1 MVDDSGVS
9 LLFDIP
15 SSRITPPSLS
25 PEFMERTALLQQIE
39 NSGNQIT
46 YISAPTG
53 FGKTTLASQW
63 VKRGSG
69 HQVWMV
75 GNRFDSENYFLIAAT
90 KAFQSAIPDFAPWF
104 NEKFIKAGFDLRQ
117 TTEKLMV
124 EVNKIKKEIRFVLD
138 DSNALGVSDNE
149 VAAAFT
155 KAMPENCYLLI
166 IREELP
172 QVITMKALGVDE
184 ITTITSDQLL
194 LKPDE
199 IKTLLGSTTQM
210 HEQFSDEIFNATGG
224 WPAAVHLMLEEIKS
238 QSGKNANNFSHA
250 GNLDQLSLTPVKIYS
265 KKALSRL
272 TQEEIDLIKSLVFV
286 EKISN
291 EVALKISGNP
301 KSAFMLA
308 KLAIGSFYLNRISTN
323 PPIYEINSL
332 IKSALHEE
340 LAEDPNRYAEI
351 HHASFEALFHFGPKY
366 RALELLSKSG
376 NVQLLEELFKDDSI
390 QADLSVQIRN
400 SVYSS
405 AIDELRMWGNYFPYL
420 PAPLRSLDFALKFYR
435 LFISGEY
442 KEANALLI
450 KKAAELNQ
458 NDPLQDDVTR
468 LLVASEFSLGNF
480 ISAVE
485 KTLKLIDR
493 SKRGEAFFNS
503 YSSFLRFGMIS
514 AFLSE
519 DHKSMKKIEEYITSN
534 PPENYF
540 GHFQFNSLCI
550 QGLLAFFE
558 GRYRVAEPLA
568 YAALSYA
575 QEHNIQGA
583 FAPFEACF
591 IIFQIAIEN
600 GQRDEAL
607 DKFSK
612 AEINL
617 KEHPLVPW
625 LIVFNCRLAIMYGR
639 FGDRE
644 KSVTYFSKARNFF
657 DKYQFSSELALT
669 LDRHEIYVQHF
680 FDGDRRRD
688 VILDRL
694 PNSQIH
700 RMYTAHQHLRGND
713 AEFQKAIARF
723 DMNLPREAL
732 NAYVFQVIH
741 NFDYPPKARDFLKN
755 ALELASEHGFYEY
768 LLIQGDRFL
777 TFLVASVSEM
787 PSIFLEK
794 LAREASE
801 RLRNKLTS
809 PESLPD
815 PLTRREADILRHL
828 SSDKPIATIASDLNI
843 SKNTIKTHLRHLY
856 KKLGATDR
864 HDAVARGKA
873 LLSM

>member
-1 MVDDSGVS
+1 VVDDSGVS
-9 LLFDIP
+9 VLFDIP

-39 NSGNQIT
+39 DARNQIT
-46 YISAPTG
+46 YICAPTG
-53 FGKTTLASQW
+53 FGKTALASQW
-63 VKRGSG
+63 IKRGSG
-69 HQVWMV
+69 HQIWMA

-104 NEKFIKAGFDLRQ
+104 DTKFIKAGFELRS

-155 KAMPENCYLLI
+155 KGMPENCYLLI

-172 QVITMKALGVDE
+172 QVITLKALGVDE
-184 ITTITSDQLL
+184 ITLITSDQLL
-194 LKPDE
+194 LKPEE
-199 IKTLLGSTTQM
+199 ISTLLGSTVEKRDQL
-210 HEQFSDEIFNATGG
+210 SNEIFNTTGG
-224 WPAAVHLMLEEIKS
+224 WPAAVHLMVEEIKS
-238 QSGKNANNFSHA
+238 QSGKDIKNVSHT
-250 GNLDQLSLTPVKIYS
+250 GNIDQLSLTSVKMYS

-272 TQEEIDLIKSLVFV
+272 NEEEIDLIKSLVFV

-291 EVALKISGNP
+291 EVALKVSGNSN
-301 KSAFMLA
+301 SAFMLA
-308 KLAIGSFYLNRISTN
+308 KLAIGSFYLNQISIN
-323 PPIYEINSL
+323 PPIYEMNSL
-332 IKSALHEE
+332 IKSVLHEE
-340 LAEDPNRYAEI
+340 LAEDPIRYAEI
-351 HHASFEALFHFGPKY
+351 HNASFEALFHFGPKY

-376 NVQLLEELFKDDSI
+376 NVTLLEELFRDNSV
-390 QADLSVQIRN
+390 QADLSIQMRN
-400 SVYSS
+400 SVYAS
-405 AIDELRMWGNYFPYL
+405 AADDLRMWQNYFPYF
-420 PAPLRSLDFALKFYR
+420 PAPLRSLDFALEFYR

-442 KEANALLI
+442 KAANALLI
-450 KKAAELNQ
+450 EKATELNQ
-458 NDPLQDDVTR
+458 EDPLQDDVSR
-468 LLVASEFSLGNF
+468 LLVASDFSLGNF
-480 ISAVE
+480 TSAVE
-485 KTLKLIDR
+485 KTVKLIDR
-493 SKRGEAFFNS
+493 AKRGEAIFDS
-503 YSSFLRFGMIS
+503 YSSFLRFGMVS
-514 AFLSE
+514 AFFTD

-575 QEHNIQGA
+575 KEHNIQGA

-591 IIFQIAIEN
+591 IIFQISIEN
-600 GQRDEAL
+600 GQREEAL
-607 DKFSK
+607 DKFST

-617 KEHPLVPW
+617 RDHPLAPW
-625 LIVFNCRLAIMYGR
+625 LILFYCRLAIMYGR

-644 KSVTYFSKARNFF
+644 KSVTYFNRARNYF
-657 DKYQFSSELALT
+657 DEYQFSPELALT

-680 FDGDRRRD
+680 FDGNRRRD
-688 VILDRL
+688 VILERL
-694 PNSQIH
+694 PNSQVH
-700 RMYTAHQHLRGND
+700 KMYTAHQHLRGND
-713 AEFQKAIARF
+713 AEFQKAIAQL
-723 DMNLPREAL
+723 DMNMPREAL

-741 NFDYPPKARDFLKN
+741 NFDYPPKAREFLKR
-755 ALELASEHGFYEY
+755 ALDLAAEHGFYEY

-809 PESLPD
+809 SESLPD

>member
-1 MVDDSGVS
+1 MDDSGVS
-9 LLFDIP
+9 VLFDIP

-25 PEFMERTALLQQIE
+25 PEFMERTALLQDIE
-39 NSGNQIT
+39 DAGNQIT

-63 VKRGSG
+63 VRGSSG
-69 HQVWMV
+69 YQIWMV
-75 GNRFDSENYFLIAAT
+75 GNRFESESYFLIAAA

-104 NEKFIKAGFDLRQ
+104 DEKFIKAGFELLP
-117 TTEKLMV
+117 TTEKLIV

-155 KAMPENCYLLI
+155 RGMPENCYLII

-172 QVITMKALGVDE
+172 QVITLKALGFDE
-184 ITTITSDQLL
+184 ITTITSDDLL
-194 LKPDE
+194 LRTDE
-199 IKTLLGSTTQM
+199 ISTLLGSSIKVC
-210 HEQFSDEIFNATGG
+210 EQLSEEIFQATGG
-224 WPAAVHLMLEEIKS
+224 WPAAVHLMVEEIKS
-238 QSGKNANNFSHA
+238 QKGKIVNKVSQS

-272 TQEEIDLIKSLVFV
+272 EEEEIELIKSLVFI

-291 EVALKISGNP
+291 EIALKVSGNP
-301 KSAFMLA
+301 KSTFMLA
-308 KLAIGSFYLNRISTN
+308 KLAIGSFYLNQISIN
-323 PPIYEINSL
+323 PPVYEMNSL

-340 LAEDPNRYAEI
+340 LAEDPIRYSEI
-351 HHASFEALFHFGPKY
+351 HGASFDALFYFGPKY
-366 RALELLSKSG
+366 RALELLAKSG
-376 NVQLLEELFKDDSI
+376 NVQLLEELFKDNSV
-390 QADLSVQIRN
+390 QADLSVEIRN

-405 AIDELRMWGNYFPYL
+405 ATGELKMWQNYFPYL
-420 PAPLRSLDFALKFYR
+420 PTPIRNLDFALEFYQ
-435 LFISGEY
+435 LFILGEY

-450 KKAAELNQ
+450 KRAADLNQ
-458 NDPLQDDVTR
+458 DDPLQDDVAR
-468 LLVASEFSLGNF
+468 LLVASEFALGNF
-480 ISAVE
+480 ISAVDW
-485 KTLKLIDR
+485 TIKLIDR
-493 SKRGEAFFNS
+493 AKRGEAVFHS
-503 YSSFLRFGMIS
+503 YSSFLRFGMTS
-514 AFLSE
+514 AFFSE
-519 DHKSMKKIEEYITSN
+519 DHKSMKKIAEYITN
-534 PPENYF
+534 HPPENYF
-540 GHFQFNSLCI
+540 GHYQFNSLCI
-550 QGLLAFFE
+550 QGMLAFFE

-568 YAALSYA
+568 FAALSYTKD
-575 QEHNIQGA
+575 HNIYGA

-600 GQRDEAL
+600 GKKDEAL
-607 DKFSK
+607 KRFNI
-612 AEINL
+612 AERNL
-617 KEHPLVPW
+617 REYPLTPW
-625 LIVFNCRLAIMYGR
+625 LILFYSRLAIMYGR
-639 FGDRE
+639 FGDRDN
-644 KSVTYFSKARNFF
+644 SVNYFNGARDYF
-657 DKYQFSSELALT
+657 DKNQFSPELALT
-669 LDRHEIYVQHF
+669 LDRHEIYIQHF
-680 FDGDRRRD
+680 LEGNHRKD
-688 VILDRL
+688 VILNRL
-694 PNSQIH
+694 PKAQVS
-700 RMYTAHQHLRGND
+700 RMYTAHQHLGGND
-713 AEFQKAIARF
+713 AEFQKAIAEL
-723 DMNLPREAL
+723 DMSMPREAL

-741 NFDYPPKARDFLKN
+741 NFDYPPKAREFLRK
-755 ALELASEHGFYEY
+755 ALDLASEHGFYEY

-794 LAREASE
+794 LSREASE

-809 PESLPD
+809 SESLSD